1 VNITK
6 IYEQE
11 VVKYLR
17 RNAEVISW
25 EQVTIHVNAVGYASI
40 AGMFEGIKESRLR
53 VENSQQPPGALKA
66 GNLANTRQLSGTRR
80 RSAMRRP
87 HLANTRQL
95 SGTRR
100 RSAMRRPRKLKPVVL
115 RQGGGSM

>member
-11 VVKYLR
+11 VVKYLW

-40 AGMFEGIKESRLR
+40 AGMFEGTKATSRELSTATRGIKGWKSSKHSTTVRYPEEVRYEAAPEVKTGSIA
-53 VENSQQPPGALKA
+53 P
-66 GNLANTRQLSGTRR
+66 RR
-80 RSAMRRP
+80 W
-87 HLANTRQL
+87 
-95 SGTRR
+95 
-100 RSAMRRPRKLKPVVL
+100 
-115 RQGGGSM
+115 